1 MNEGRFSLL
10 RYWEINRMKIVP
22 LNEAKA
28 KLSLYGRLCHNEPVV
43 VTVNG
48 RPSFQL
54 VPLQEGED
62 LIDHLI
68 QHHPGFGKTLEHR
81 LGKRSGSIRVATRRY
96 VEGSSSKPSK
106 PAVAQAQ
113 TR

>member
-1 MNEGRFSLL
+1 
-10 RYWEINRMKIVP
+10 MKVVP

-28 KLSLYGRLCHNEPVV
+28 KLSLYGRLCHSEPVI

-68 QHHPGFGKTLEHR
+68 EHHPCFGKMLERR
-81 LGKRSGSIRVATRRY
+81 LGRRNGSVGGAARQYA
-96 VEGSSSKPSK
+96 EGSPPKLSKPS
-106 PAVAQAQ
+106 VAKAQ
-113 TR
+113 T